1 MKIKGRQL
9 INLQEA
15 ADLIL
20 LDKFSAIITGIEYG
34 RLCFE
39 NLRKSI
45 LYLLPAG
52 KHIFCSEGGRF
63 LNVFILAGSFSELM
77 PVLLNVL
84 FGEPDSICN

>member
-1 MKIKGRQL
+1 M
-9 INLQEA
+9 EA

-20 LDKFSAIITGIEYG
+20 LSNFSAIITGIEYG

-52 KHIFCSEGGRF
+52 MYFF
-63 LNVFILAGSFSELM
+63 LPITFLCFAYRRIPFAGSFSELM

-84 FGEPDSICN
+84 FGEFIYIYTLLIYARF

>member
-1 MKIKGRQL
+1 MLEFVLLVRKSQWQADYTLSFERMTL
-9 INLQEA
+9 TLALQEA

-20 LDKFSAIITGIEYG
+20 LSNFSAIITGIQYG

-52 KHIFCSEGGRF
+52 QYIWCQPH
-63 LNVFILAGSFSELM
+63 FSR
-77 PVLLNVL
+77 N
-84 FGEPDSICN
+84 

>member
-1 MKIKGRQL
+1 M
-9 INLQEA
+9 NDQEA

-20 LDKFSAIITGIEYG
+20 LSDFSAIITGIEYG

-52 KHIFCSEGGRF
+52 SY
-63 LNVFILAGSFSELM
+63 
-77 PVLLNVL
+77 
-84 FGEPDSICN
+84 